1 MKLTEA
7 EMRMVFQIESTNQN
21 AALNEIYMTWRYAP
35 NSAVKKNGRKP
46 SGQAPLPVKSGV
58 HGFDPQ
64 GTERIPSA
72 GKSPHH
78 RGNAGRGQ
86 TAIRGAEVIRP

>member
-1 MKLTEA
+1 MTLCA
-7 EMRMVFQIESTNQN
+7 EPGSKR
-21 AALNEIYMTWRYAP
+21 
-35 NSAVKKNGRKP
+35 NGGRP
-46 SGQAPLPVKSGV
+46 SGQAPPTVGSGV

-64 GTERIPSA
+64 GAGRIPSA
-72 GKSPHH
+72 GESPHH